1 MNGSPKTLLKKVPVG
16 MRTIKTALAV
26 TLSLMVV
33 EYYGASTAKVVF
45 ATIGAISAVGPTF
58 TASLLA
64 CMTQICG
71 VTVGALL
78 AMGADGAP
86 PAWNCGCRDWY
97 YSDHHQLSPL
107 KIEVGAGT
115 ALPGAGQ
122 YLSQPPGGGRFLFP
136 GAHLGYRHRAG
147 HWNAGEYSDLP
158 L

>member
-1 MNGSPKTLLKKVPVG
+1 

-78 AMGADGAP
+78 AMALMALHP
-86 PAWNCGCRDWY
+86 PGIVGVGIGIIVIITSY
-97 YSDHHQLSPL
+97 HHL
-107 KIEVGAGT
+107 KLKLVPV
-115 ALPGAGQ
+115 LPSLVVVQ
-122 YLSQPPGGGRFLFP
+122 YLSLPPCGGAAFPPGAPGGPPPPR
-136 GAHLGYRHRAG
+136 AWRLGG
-147 HWNAGEYSDLP
+147 CCVLSLSPPPTNNSSDDGESG
-158 L
+158 

>member
-78 AMGADGAP
+78 AMALMALHP
-86 PAWNCGCRDWY
+86 PGIVGVGY

>member
-33 EYYGASTAKVVF
+33 EYCGASTAKVVF

-78 AMGADGAP
+78 AM
-86 PAWNCGCRDWY
+86 
-97 YSDHHQLSPL
+97 
-107 KIEVGAGT
+107 
-115 ALPGAGQ
+115 ALMA
-122 YLSQPPGGGRFLFP
+122 LHPPGIVGVGI
-136 GAHLGYRHRAG
+136 GIIVIITSYHHLKLKLVPV
-147 HWNAGEYSDLP
+147 LP
-158 L
+158 CLVLVNICLNPQVEG